1 MLSSGVNTKTVLENI
16 YSNWS
21 GEMYQLKDKNSY
33 KVLWELTET
42 NAKGQVLKAKLG
54 ASSIE
59 NTYDANNFL
68 SNVSHTTIVNGTIN
82 TALQVAYSLMPLK
95 TSSIAELLV
104 EILISLRLLLMMITT
119 VWLIGQILKQD
130 SYLTMYMMPK
140 VEL

>member
-1 MLSSGVNTKTVLENI
+1 
-16 YSNWS
+16 
-21 GEMYQLKDKNSY
+21 MYQLKDKNSLQ
-33 KVLWELTET
+33 VLWELTET

-82 TALQVAYSLMPLK
+82 TALQVAYSFNAIK
-95 TSSIAELLV
+95 NELNSRATGGNFNII
-104 EILISLRLLLMMITT
+104 EAFMMITT